1 MAIIGVEKLSAEID
15 KELQLY
21 SKEVTEKLKKE
32 TKKYSSILVKKTKET
47 APVGKRKSAK
57 YKDSIRCKK
66 QSETPNSI
74 RYIWYVDS
82 KNSNYRL
89 THLIVNGHALRN
101 GGRSKPNHF
110 LTKAVGEVERDY
122 LKAIEEVINN
132 G

>member
-1 MAIIGVEKLSAEID
+1 M
-15 KELQLY
+15 
-21 SKEVTEKLKKE
+21 
-32 TKKYSSILVKKTKET
+32 
-47 APVGKRKSAK
+47 VGKRKSAK

-82 KNSNYRL
+82 KDSNYRL

-101 GGRSKPNHF
+101 GGRSKANHF
-110 LTKAVGEVERDY
+110 LSKAVDEVERDY
-122 LKAIEEVINN
+122 LKAIEEVTNN